1 MELMPVEI
9 ITRFVLTVQIFLQR
23 GLLVEHL
30 LDDMS
35 IFVPMRTYLHS
46 LVLLPWFVR
55 DVFLRLLHILLLVVR
70 IKMVLCVMVCVVHVV

>member
-30 LDDMS
+30 RYVH
-35 IFVPMRTYLHS
+35 IRTYAHVPS
-46 LVLLPWFVR
+46 LASPAALVRKRRVLAV
-55 DVFLRLLHILLLVVR
+55 IAYSTS
-70 IKMVLCVMVCVVHVV
+70 CGAY